1 MQLSFCDFHCPK
13 FVLALLFPLLFCIL
27 PAGPTGGAAFAAEQ
41 NTAFVP
47 FRINAP
53 DAGEVTAMVDEA
65 LQRELA
71 DREFTMLARE
81 EADDLLDYAGTWPPD
96 LANIERIA
104 ERTGYD
110 YVAVGSLTRIADQL
124 SIDIQVFDILTPGAV
139 HSSYRDSIGI
149 AELDSAIRDTV
160 SDILGFTSRTFLISS
175 IAPAGNVRID
185 SGAIL
190 RKITTKPGDLYD
202 PARLREDLK
211 AVFSMG
217 YFDNVEIIANDTDK
231 GKEII
236 FQMKEKP
243 VIKRV
248 LITGTD
254 AISEEDVRD
263 AATIAPN
270 TILNPTRLNEA
281 VQRINDL
288 YKSKGFYNT
297 RTTVGIS
304 YPSEDS
310 AEVQF
315 TIDEGKKVFIGK
327 ILFEGNKSF
336 SNRELEK
343 VIETSTRGWLSWI
356 TETGVLKMDMLQQD
370 TAKIGAF
377 YSNKGFLEA
386 KVGEPTVEQAEDEL
400 VITFHIEE
408 GPRFRV
414 GTVDVRG
421 DLIESKEELISRLK
435 IREEEFLNR
444 QVLRNDNLMLTDLY
458 AEHGYAFA
466 EARPKVE
473 RAPDSNRVDI
483 VLDIDKGP
491 LVYFN
496 RVEIR
501 GNTRT
506 RDNVIRRDLEV
517 AEGGVFNS
525 KAVRESTENLNRLGF
540 FEEVSVTP
548 QPTASED
555 QMDVIVDV
563 KEQST
568 GQFSV
573 GAGYSSSDKLLFMA
587 EISENNLLGTGNR
600 LALAANLSSVTTRFN
615 LSYTDP
621 RIFDT
626 KVLAGIDLFNW
637 MREYDD
643 YTKDT
648 WGGTVRLGHSLF
660 EKWRLN
666 YGYTYAD
673 TDLSDISEN
682 ASIIIKESQD
692 IHVKSAFRIALSR
705 DTRNRF
711 YDATSGSINVVS
723 VEYAGGILGGDAEF
737 TKLEGSS
744 SWLFPLPLDSVFHVK
759 GAAGQIFE
767 NEDGKLPVYEHFYL
781 GGLNTIRGFKSSRV
795 SPKDPATDERI
806 GGDKMWYT
814 NFEVIFPLFK
824 EMGLKGVIFTDFGN
838 VYDVDEDWEF
848 DKIKKAA
855 GLGFRWLS
863 PMGPLRLEWGYNLD
877 PDPDEDSSVWDFSI
891 GGMF

>member
-1 MQLSFCDFHCPK
+1 MQLRYFYCPK
-13 FVLALLFPLLFCIL
+13 FVLTVFPPLFLLFLLGCLIS
-27 PAGPTGGAAFAAEQ
+27 PAASAAEQ

-53 DAGEVTAMVDEA
+53 DALEMATRVDEA

-71 DREFTMLARE
+71 ERKFTMLSRD
-81 EADDLLDYAGTWPPD
+81 EADAILDYAGAWPPD
-96 LANIERIA
+96 LRTIETIA

-110 YVAVGSLTRIADQL
+110 YVAIGSLTQIGDQV
-124 SIDIQVFDILTPGAV
+124 SIDIQVFDILTPGAT
-139 HSSYRDSIGI
+139 HSSYRDAIGV
-149 AELDSAIRDTV
+149 AELHPSIRDTV
-160 SDILGFTSRTFLISS
+160 SDILGFTSRTFLVSS
-175 IAPAGNVRID
+175 VAPAGNVRID

-190 RKITTKPGDLYD
+190 RKISSKPGDLYN
-202 PARLREDLK
+202 PAQLREDLK

-217 YFDNVEIIANDTDK
+217 YFDNVEIVANDTDK

-236 FQMKEKP
+236 FQVKEKP

-248 LITGTD
+248 LISGTD
-254 AISEEDVRD
+254 AIDEKDVRD
-263 AATIAPN
+263 AATVMPN

-297 RTTVGIS
+297 RTTVSIS

-315 TIDEGKKVFIGK
+315 TVDEGKKVFIGK

-336 SNRELEK
+336 SNKELQK
-343 VIETSTRGWLSWI
+343 VIETSTRNWLSWI
-356 TETGVLKMDMLQQD
+356 TDTGVLKMDLLQQD
-370 TAKIGAF
+370 TARIGAF
-377 YSNKGFLEA
+377 YSNNGFLEA
-386 KVGEPTVEQAEDEL
+386 KVGEPTVEQQDDEL
-400 VITFHIEE
+400 VITFYIEE

-414 GTVDVRG
+414 GTVDIRG
-421 DLIESKEELISRLK
+421 DLIESKEQLISRLK
-435 IREEEFLNR
+435 IRDEEFLNR

-473 RAPDSNRVDI
+473 KAPDSNRVDI
-483 VLDIDKGP
+483 VLDIDQGP

-496 RVEIR
+496 RVEIK

-506 RDNVIRRDLEV
+506 RDNVIRRDLAV
-517 AEGGVFNS
+517 TEGGIFNS

-548 QPTASED
+548 QPTMSED
-555 QMDVIVDV
+555 RMDVIVDV

-573 GAGYSSSDKLLFMA
+573 GAGYSSSDNLLFMA
-587 EISENNLLGTGNR
+587 EISENNLMGTGNR

-648 WGGTVRLGHSLF
+648 WGGSVRLGHSLF
-660 EKWRLN
+660 EKWRIS

-682 ASIIIKESQD
+682 ASIIIRRSQD
-692 IHVKSAFRIALSR
+692 IHVKSSFRVAVSR

-711 YDATSGSINVVS
+711 YDATSGSVNIAS
-723 VEYAGGILGGDAEF
+723 VEYAGGVLGGDAEF

-767 NEDGKLPVYEHFYL
+767 NEDDKLPVYEHFYL
-781 GGLNTIRGFKSSRV
+781 GGLNSIRGFKSSYV
-795 SPKDPATDERI
+795 SPKDPVTDERI

-814 NFEVIFPLFK
+814 NIEVIFPLFK
-824 EMGLKGVIFTDFGN
+824 EMGLKGVVFVDFGN
-838 VYDVDEDWEF
+838 VYAVEEDWEF
-848 DKIKKAA
+848 DKIKKAT

-877 PDPDEDSSVWDFSI
+877 PDPDEDTSVWDFSI
-891 GGMF
+891 GGVF

>member
-13 FVLALLFPLLFCIL
+13 FVLALFFPLFACIL
-27 PAGPTGGAAFAAEQ
+27 LGGPTGRDACAAEQ

-53 DAGEVTAMVDEA
+53 DAREMTALVDEA
-65 LQRELA
+65 LQRDLA
-71 DREFTMLARE
+71 GREFAMLDRE
-81 EADDLLDYAGTWPPD
+81 EAGTLLDYAGAWPPD
-96 LANIERIA
+96 LESIERIA

-110 YVAVGSLTRIADQL
+110 YVAVGSLTRLADQL

-139 HSSYRDSIGI
+139 HSSYRDAMGI

-160 SDILGFTSRTFLISS
+160 SDILGFTSRTYLISS

-190 RKITTKPGDLYD
+190 RKITTRPGDLYD
-202 PARLREDLK
+202 PAQLREDLK

-236 FQMKEKP
+236 FQVKEKP

-248 LITGTD
+248 LIGGTD
-254 AISEEDVRD
+254 AISEQDVRD

-297 RTTVGIS
+297 QTTVSIS

-336 SNRELEK
+336 SNRELQK

-356 TETGVLKMDMLQQD
+356 TDTGVLKMDMLQQD

-377 YSNKGFLEA
+377 YSNNGFLEA
-386 KVGEPTVEQAEDEL
+386 KVGEPTVEQVGDEL

-414 GTVDVRG
+414 GTVDIRG
-421 DLIESKEELISRLK
+421 DLIESKEELIARLK
-435 IREEEFLNR
+435 IRDEEYLNR

-483 VLDIDKGP
+483 VLDIDHGP

-525 KAVRESTENLNRLGF
+525 RAVRESTENLNRLGF
-540 FEEVSVTP
+540 FEEVSITP
-548 QPTASED
+548 EPTMNED
-555 QMDVIVDV
+555 RMDVVVDV

-568 GQFSV
+568 GQFSI
-573 GAGYSSSDKLLFMA
+573 GAGYSSADNLLFMA
-587 EISENNLLGTGNR
+587 EISENNLMGTGNR

-626 KVLAGIDLFNW
+626 KVLAGFDLFNW

-643 YTKDT
+643 YTKET
-648 WGGTVRLGHSLF
+648 WGGGVRLGHPLF
-660 EKWRLN
+660 EKWRIS

-673 TDLSDISEN
+673 TDLTDVAEN
-682 ASIIIKESQD
+682 ASIIIKRSQD
-692 IHVKSAFRIALSR
+692 IHVTSSVRVVLSR

-711 YDATSGSINVVS
+711 YDATEGSVNVVS
-723 VEYAGGILGGDAEF
+723 VEYAGGPFGGDAEF
-737 TKLEGSS
+737 TKLEGST
-744 SWLFPLPLDSVFHVK
+744 SWLFPLPLDSVFHIK

-767 NEDGKLPVYEHFYL
+767 NEDDKLPVYEHFYL
-781 GGLNTIRGFKSSRV
+781 GGLNSIRGFKSSYV
-795 SPKDPATDERI
+795 SPKDPVTDERI

-814 NFEVIFPLFK
+814 NIEVIFPLFK
-824 EMGLKGVIFTDFGN
+824 EMGLKGVVFVDFGN
-838 VYDVDEDWEF
+838 VYDVEEDWEF
-848 DKIKKAA
+848 DKIKKAI

-877 PDPDEDSSVWDFSI
+877 PDPDDDTSVWDFSI
-891 GGMF
+891 GGVF